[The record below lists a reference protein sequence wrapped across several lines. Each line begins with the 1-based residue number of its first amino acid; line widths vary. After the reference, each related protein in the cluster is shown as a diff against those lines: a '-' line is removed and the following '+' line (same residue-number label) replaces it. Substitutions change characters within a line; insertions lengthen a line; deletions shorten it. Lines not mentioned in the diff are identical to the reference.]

1 VSRDLRAG
9 FTLLEMMAV
18 IVLMSLVLG
27 VATNV
32 YLDLSRASYAATTE
46 TGAARRAMVLL
57 DRVARD
63 LEGAVLVTKPP
74 ETDPLEWS
82 WLFLAESESP
92 DAGADRVKF
101 VRRGRTPRS
110 SDLPESDL
118 EVVAWMLAE
127 SEDGTL
133 ALRRAGWPQLPES
146 LDRSFPD
153 EEHSDLVADGI
164 ASFGIRLLG
173 EGGTWTGRWDSSQL
187 ADSGA
192 LPIAAEIEIAF
203 VDENGA
209 ATEPLTR
216 KVCLPLRPPD
226 LAAKLAEAEGQQ
238 PGQEE
243 LVVEDEDGD
252 GDIDEDDRAIAEERR
267 QQEQA
272 DGGDGDGSDDG
283 DAGSAVTLAEC
294 MARDPS
300 VNATVQALIA
310 SSPILADSLQSLMS
324 APVAIAAQQAGVP
337 VPAACQ

>member
-1 VSRDLRAG
+1 MRDLRAA

-74 ETDPLEWS
+74 ETDPMEWG

-127 SEDGTL
+127 SDDGTL
-133 ALRRAGWPQLPES
+133 ALRRASWPQLPES

-153 EEHSDLVADGI
+153 EEQSDLVTAGI
-164 ASFGIRLLG
+164 ESFGIRLLG
-173 EGGTWTGRWDSSQL
+173 EAGSWTGRWDSSQL

-192 LPIAAEIEIAF
+192 LPIAAETEVAF
-203 VDENGA
+203 ATDEEGVVDG
-209 ATEPLTR
+209 PYTR
-216 KVCLPLRPPD
+216 KVFLPLRPLD

-238 PGQEE
+238 PGEE

-252 GDIDEDDRAIAEERR
+252 GDIDEDDRAIAVER
-267 QQEQA
+267 QQQA
-272 DGGDGDGSDDG
+272 GRDGDGDGSESG

-294 MARDPS
+294 MARDPG
-300 VNATVQALIA
+300 VNAAVQALIA
-310 SSPILADSLQSLMS
+310 GDPSAEAAAQSLMS
-324 APVAIAAQQAGVP
+324 MPVAMVAQQFNLA